1 MRKTAARILGLLIT
15 VAAITSATP
24 KVEAAKTA
32 CNLLCIQGYHC
43 CVQGNH
49 PTCVPETEACK

>member
-1 MRKTAARILGLLIT
+1 MRKTAARILGLLFT
-15 VAAITSATP
+15 VVALTAATP
-24 KVEAAKTA
+24 KAEAAKTA

-43 CVQGNH
+43 CVQGNK